1 MDYIYSRPRIKIV
14 KFKKISKK
22 ISKKKKFILVFIITV
37 IIITVII
44 KTIEPLF
51 NRLCKEKA
59 ISTATLITNQV
70 TTRVM
75 NKYAYSD
82 FITIHR
88 DKNNNIKMIQ
98 SNLQNVN
105 NFIGDVTE
113 QIQNEINKVEDD
125 EISIRLGSFTG
136 INIFSAMGPKV
147 PIKISTLG
155 NIKTSIKSEFV
166 NSGINQT
173 LHRLYLEMEC
183 EISILTPFNTIEE
196 KVSSE
201 LIIAE
206 NIIVGEIPSSYYNIE
221 GVTSNEALE
230 LIE

>member
-14 KFKKISKK
+14 KFKRNTKK
-22 ISKKKKFILVFIITV
+22 ISKKKKFTLVFIITV
-37 IIITVII
+37 IIITAIV

-51 NRLCKEKA
+51 NKLCKEKA
-59 ISTATLITNQV
+59 LSTATIITNQV

-88 DKNNNIKMIQ
+88 DKNNNINMIQ
-98 SNLQNVN
+98 SNLQNIN

-113 QIQNEINKVEDD
+113 QIQSEINKLEED

-136 INIFSAMGPKV
+136 INVFSAMGPKI

-183 EISILTPFNTIEE
+183 EISVLTPFNTIDE
-196 KVSSE
+196 KISNE

-230 LIE
+230 LVE